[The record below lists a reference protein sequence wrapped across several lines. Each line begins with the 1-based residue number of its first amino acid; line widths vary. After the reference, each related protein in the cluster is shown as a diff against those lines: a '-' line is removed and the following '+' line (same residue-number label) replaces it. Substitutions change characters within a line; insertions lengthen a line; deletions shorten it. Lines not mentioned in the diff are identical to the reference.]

1 MPVFGMQSPG
11 LCGADE
17 PQNVE
22 ELAALHIAAMRT
34 QQPNGPYKL
43 AGWSFGGIL
52 AYEVAQQLTAA
63 GESVAAL
70 ELIDSYTP
78 AAVLALE
85 QKLNESLRFDV
96 ETTRILAF
104 ANSLHNGN
112 SELLAELEQMAGTKP
127 AQALLAHLNATL
139 FDDSAHLKRLF
150 EIFKTHL
157 AAMNSYVPKSYM
169 GGSVTLIS
177 ADHAFGKGLNAAP
190 GHGWNSIIP
199 AAKLTRRAIM
209 IASHY
214 NILAEPNVRD
224 LATILGDDLDRVQA
238 REAAKT

>member
-1 MPVFGMQSPG
+1 
-11 LCGADE
+11 
-17 PQNVE
+17 
-22 ELAALHIAAMRT
+22 
-34 QQPNGPYKL
+34 
-43 AGWSFGGIL
+43 
-52 AYEVAQQLTAA
+52 
-63 GESVAAL
+63 
-70 ELIDSYTP
+70 
-78 AAVLALE
+78 
-85 QKLNESLRFDV
+85 
-96 ETTRILAF
+96 
-104 ANSLHNGN
+104 
-112 SELLAELEQMAGTKP
+112 
-127 AQALLAHLNATL
+127 
-139 FDDSAHLKRLF
+139 
-150 EIFKTHL
+150 
-157 AAMNSYVPKSYM
+157 MNSYVPKSYM